1 MVYVYYI
8 GVHPYCGASNRGGH
22 GKMRISSDRSQRDGG
37 LRVYY
42 YCRCDGCSNSSLEY
56 SKPRGMNQ
64 EEFDKLVEEAEAKA
78 EIKKEERRKRKEQK
92 EKEPKVIK
100 VKRVKPIMGNLQ
112 TALRE
117 ARLA

>member
-1 MVYVYYI
+1 MK
-8 GVHPYCGASNRGGH
+8 R
-22 GKMRISSDRSQRDGG
+22 
-37 LRVYY
+37 
-42 YCRCDGCSNSSLEY
+42 
-56 SKPRGMNQ
+56 

-100 VKRVKPIMGNLQ
+100 VKRVKPIIGNLQ

-117 ARLA
+117 ARLV